1 MGRLQICAAASLLLI
16 ASPFGAAAQS
26 GVGEIGAPMA
36 KPPAGAAKSSR
47 TLAAPALGTGLG
59 RYARALD
66 AMTPEPQAATRGAK
80 DVQVYQQAAPSV
92 VLIISEDGIGSGAL
106 ISADGKIVTNQ
117 HVVGEDEEVGV
128 IFKPAGEGTQVTGA
142 DIRPAKV
149 IRRDAVSDLAIV
161 QVAEVP
167 PTVKPLKIGGAAG
180 VEVGADVHAIGHPT
194 GQVWTYTRG
203 IVSQIRRDFSWE
215 GYGDV
220 EHKAAAIIQTQTPI
234 NPGNSGGPLLN
245 DDLEVVGVNSFS
257 SEGEGLNFAV
267 SGDDVKAL
275 LAATAD
281 RMPAKSTPRKNKAS
295 TACKLQTLEEWAA
308 TDGPKGTNYLVDADC
323 DGQGDFIVFEPKSRR
338 EAIRYMFD
346 ENGDGEIDAVIV
358 DVDQDGE
365 FDFGLYDTD
374 HDGKPDLK
382 GEFKPGADEPY
393 RYEKIEG

>member
-1 MGRLQICAAASLLLI
+1 
-16 ASPFGAAAQS
+16 
-26 GVGEIGAPMA
+26 MA

-180 VEVGADVHAIGHPT
+180 VDVGADVHAIGHPT

-245 DDLEVVGVNSFS
+245 DDLKIVGINSFG

-275 LAATAD
+275 LAAKTD
-281 RMPAKSTPRKNKAS
+281 RMPAKAALQKTKAS
-295 TACKLQTLEEWAA
+295 AAACKPMTLEEWAS
-308 TDGPKGTNYLVDADC
+308 TSGPKGTSYLVDADC
-323 DGQGDFIVFEPKSRR
+323 DGEGDFIVFEPKSRR

-358 DVDQDGE
+358 DMDQDGA
-365 FDFGLYDTD
+365 FDLGLYDTD
-374 HDGKPDLK
+374 YDGKPDLK
-382 GEFKPGADEPY
+382 GYFRPGADEPY
-393 RYEKIEG
+393 RYEKIED